1 MNSLEMAPFLGQ
13 DKGSLD
19 SWTDERL
26 KEPLFL
32 RIARR
37 SRRNPQQCL
46 LIFVIRLFPQPWAY
60 GPTDGAKKEIIALPE

>member
-1 MNSLEMAPFLGQ
+1 MNSLEMAPSLEQ

-32 RIARR
+32 QIARR
-37 SRRNPQQCL
+37 SQRNSQQCRS
-46 LIFVIRLFPQPWAY
+46 IFVIRLFPQPWAY
-60 GPTDGAKKEIIALPE
+60 GPTDGAKKENIALPE